1 VETYWSKRAQE
12 TEATLVTGRFILRS
26 LVFAALIAISGWGLA
41 RNVSAETVCADDM
54 VPKGMAVT
62 ETGTT
67 ASCAGACR
75 ARETQAVCGPV
86 MKICAGQPLPNG
98 YILDSVTTIPAC
110 QCLGPEDNAYV
121 IRYVGTRDETNLS
134 SDSNTSSRD
143 SPYVDSEDDTNLDSE
158 GEAKLSREA
167 RYPYGDPPFGNFLCS
182 SDATERQPYGNSLP
196 SQSNNMNLG
205 GPQLPLGTSPQ
216 QPASPPLWNYQ
227 QNEPFRIGQ

>member
-1 VETYWSKRAQE
+1 M
-12 TEATLVTGRFILRS
+12 TGRSTLS
-26 LVFAALIAISGWGLA
+26 LSGLA
-41 RNVSAETVCADDM
+41 LGLALCGWCFSQPALAEIICADDI

-67 ASCAGACR
+67 GSCAGACR
-75 ARETQAVCGPV
+75 ARETQAVCGAL
-86 MKICAGQPLPNG
+86 MKICSGQSIPKG

-110 QCLGPEDNAYV
+110 QCLGSEDNAYI

-134 SDSNTSSRD
+134 ADSNTPYGD
-143 SPYVDSEDDTNLDSE
+143 SPYVDSEENTNLDSE

-196 SQSNNMNLG
+196 WQSNNMNLG

-216 QPASPPLWNYQ
+216 QLAPPPLWNYQ